1 MYKVSKLDELLREL
15 CPDGVEYKKL
25 GEIATI
31 SRGGN
36 FQKKDFLTEGVPCIH
51 YGQIYTKYGLFAD
64 KTFTFISEE
73 CAKKQKMAQ
82 PNDIVMAVTS
92 ENIEDVC
99 KCLAWLGDEP
109 VAVSGHSAIIHHHQ
123 NAKYLVYYFHSQMF
137 FAQKRKLA
145 HGTKVI
151 EVTPDALVD
160 IALPVP
166 PVEVQREIVRIL
178 DNFTNLTAELTA
190 ELTARKTQYAYYRDN
205 LLTTKPQWNHVKILD
220 MLSQPITDGPHTTPQ
235 FVQNGVPFI
244 SVDSIWDGKIHFEKR
259 RGYITEEF
267 DEECCK
273 KYKPQKNDVYMVK
286 SGSTTGKVAFVDTD
300 IRFNIWSPLAA
311 MRVNEKN
318 SARFLFYLLQTER
331 VQKQVKAKSSHG
343 SQPNLGMREL
353 EQFEVDIPPLD
364 VQNRIVNVL
373 DNFEKICSDLNIG
386 LPAEIEARQKQYE
399 YYRDKLLTF
408 AENGNTILS
417 RAEQSR
423 AEQSRAEQSRAE
435 QSRALIKL
443 LQYVFG
449 YAVVSLQDVVKNS
462 CSGGTPKKGVSE
474 YYEDGNIPWL
484 RTQEVVFRDIC
495 KTECFITES
504 AVKNSAAKWIPE
516 NCVIVAISGATA
528 GRCAINK
535 IPLTTNQHC
544 LNLEVDPEMA
554 LYRYVYYCI
563 CARQEELLAKKEG
576 ARGDLNSTRILSLQI
591 DLPSIE
597 KQKRIVSIL
606 DRFDAICNDLTS
618 GLPAEIEAR
627 QKQYEYYRD
636 KLLTFKEVA
645 AT

>member
-1 MYKVSKLDELLREL
+1 MSKLDELLREL

-51 YGQIYTKYGLFAD
+51 YGQIYTKYGLFTD

-109 VAVSGHSAIIHHHQ
+109 VAVSGHSAIIHHNQ

-151 EVTPDALVD
+151 EVTPDALAN
-160 IALPVP
+160 ITLPVP
-166 PVEVQREIVRIL
+166 PAEIQHEVVRVLDSYTENVAELQRQ
-178 DNFTNLTAELTA
+178 LTA
-190 ELTARKTQYAYYRDN
+190 ELTARQKQYEFYRDK
-205 LLTTKPQWNHVKILD
+205 LLTFDVLRGGTINFCQRTLGELFDFRNG
-220 MLSQPITDGPHTTPQ
+220 LSKGKEFFGKGTP
-235 FVQNGVPFI
+235 FV
-244 SVDSIWDGKIHFEKR
+244 R
-259 RGYITEEF
+259 YT
-267 DEECCK
+267 
-273 KYKPQKNDVYMVK
+273 DVYNHRTLRKKDITALVECTDDEKERLKVSRGDVLFTRTSETAEDIGWSSVMLDDMDDCVFNGFTIK
-286 SGSTTGKVAFVDTD
+286 ATPKTKELLPEYCAYCFSTSDFRQYVTKHCAFTTRASLTGNTIAQYRMT
-300 IRFNIWSPLAA
+300 
-311 MRVNEKN
+311 
-318 SARFLFYLLQTER
+318 
-331 VQKQVKAKSSHG
+331 
-343 SQPNLGMREL
+343 
-353 EQFEVDIPPLD
+353 IPPLD
-364 VQNRIVNVL
+364 IQNRIVNVL

-408 AENGNTILS
+408 AETGNTIL
-417 RAEQSR
+417 
-423 AEQSRAEQSRAE
+423 SRAE

-449 YAVVSLQDVVKNS
+449 YAML
-462 CSGGTPKKGVSE
+462 PLSE
-474 YYEDGNIPWL
+474 IAN
-484 RTQEVVFRDIC
+484 VFRGEYITKKNEKAGNVPVILGGQEPAYYIDRANHTGEIVAVARSGASAGFVSYWD
-495 KTECFITES
+495 KPIFITDGFGYE
-504 AVKNSAAKWIPE
+504 VKKE
-516 NCVIVAISGATA
+516 VAIPKYLYYVLKNKEIELNGMKRGAGVPHVSGERL
-528 GRCAINK
+528 GEINLPVPP
-535 IPLTTNQHC
+535 I
-544 LNLEVDPEMA
+544 
-554 LYRYVYYCI
+554 
-563 CARQEELLAKKEG
+563 EE
-576 ARGDLNSTRILSLQI
+576 
-591 DLPSIE
+591 
-597 KQKRIVSIL
+597 QKRVVSIL

-627 QKQYEYYRD
+627 QKQYECYRD
-636 KLLTFKEVA
+636 KLLTFEERG
-645 AT
+645 